1 MLRLLGKTADADG
14 SFKLPGA
21 FSVGDRLIYAI
32 GDIHGRYDLLKDLLL
47 QIVRDRQATAPRR
60 RPVLVFCGDYI
71 DRGPQSAEVVEA
83 LVWLGDNVDAE
94 IRTLKGNHEQALL
107 DFLEI
112 PTAGGDWIAVGGA
125 ETLRSYGVEP
135 PQPENDEAGLIRA
148 GRELLAKM
156 PASHVR
162 ALENLEISYEAGDCL
177 FVHAGIR
184 PGVGLGEQQEADLLW
199 IREEFLDWEG
209 PPGDRLVVHGHSW
222 YSAQP
227 QLLDHRLGLD
237 TGAYQTGVLTAARLF
252 GSRVSFLRAEGQPGV
267 VEVEQ
272 APAPVRKPPP
282 VRKST
287 PKRNSAPAR
296 RPRLN

>member
-1 MLRLLGKTADADG
+1 MLRLLGKTADEDG

-32 GDIHGRYDLLKDLLL
+32 GDIHGRYDLLKDLLQ

-60 RPVLVFCGDYI
+60 RPVLVFCGDYV

-94 IRTLKGNHEQALL
+94 IRALKGNHEQALL
-107 DFLEI
+107 DFLDA
-112 PTAGGDWIAVGGA
+112 PTEGGPWLGCGGA

-135 PQPENDEAGLIRA
+135 PQSGADGAGLVRA
-148 GRELLAKM
+148 GRELLARM

-162 ALENLEISYEAGDCL
+162 VLENLEMSYEAGDCL

-184 PGVGLGEQQEADLLW
+184 PGVGLVDQQEADLLW

-209 PPGDRLVVHGHSW
+209 LGDRLVVHGHSW

-227 QLLDHRLGLD
+227 QLLDHRLGID
-237 TGAYQTGVLTAARLF
+237 TGAYQTGVLTAARLC
-252 GSRVSFLRAEGQPGV
+252 GARVSFLRAEGAPGPD
-267 VEVEQ
+267 EVEQ
-272 APAPVRKPPP
+272 PPAPVRKSRP
-282 VRKST
+282 VRKPAPKRSST
-287 PKRNSAPAR
+287 PVR
-296 RPRLN
+296 RSRLN